1 MSYGMDP
8 HEEYERWDA
17 RQPDRDEPWE
27 RHWCD
32 QCGWYCDALRACLRV
47 EDGLVTALSVDGY
60 GPACEEF
67 DPTRHID
74 PSLSSIAES
83 RVELA
88 AKVARLEERSCEAL
102 R

>member
-1 MSYGMDP
+1 MEYGMDP

-67 DPTRHID
+67 DPARHID
-74 PSLSSIAES
+74 PSLRSIAES

>member
-1 MSYGMDP
+1 MGYGMDP

-47 EDGLVTALSVDGY
+47 EDGLVTAISVDGY

-67 DPTRHID
+67 DPARHID
-74 PSLSSIAES
+74 PSLRSIAES

-88 AKVARLEERSCEAL
+88 AKVARLEERSREAL

>member
-1 MSYGMDP
+1 MGYGMDP

-17 RQPDRDEPWE
+17 RQPDRDEPWGQ
-27 RHWCD
+27 HWCD

-47 EDGLVTALSVDGY
+47 EDGLVTAISVDGY

-74 PSLSSIAES
+74 PSLRSIAES

>member
-1 MSYGMDP
+1 MEHGMDP
-8 HEEYERWDA
+8 HEEYARWDA

-47 EDGLVTALSVDGY
+47 EEGLVTAISVDGY

-67 DPTRHID
+67 APTRHSA
-74 PSLSSIAES
+74 PSLRSIAES